1 MTTFIIIA
9 YKITNDKNNKI
20 MAKIGVS
27 LNEVLRDYVGQLAY
41 TYDKYI
47 GENSVTE
54 EDITNFN
61 LIEFFKFD
69 DINKF
74 NTFLYLEAPLEI
86 FGHADQMSD
95 GLMNRFNTFLM
106 DIKDDGEHEIEIVS
120 REIDKSI
127 PSTYFFLSKTSCR
140 IDKVRFVQ
148 DYASKWDG
156 LDVLITANP
165 QALEAKPSG
174 KISVKVNTTY
184 NKNVAADFEIDSILD
199 FIKNEDL
206 RTKILNT
213 KITTYEDI

>member
-1 MTTFIIIA
+1 M
-9 YKITNDKNNKI
+9 
-20 MAKIGVS
+20 KIGIT
-27 LNEVLRDYVGQLAY
+27 LNEVLRDYIGQLAY
-41 TYDKYI
+41 TYDKYV

-165 QALEAKPSG
+165 QTLEAKPSG

-184 NKNVAADFEIDSILD
+184 NKNIAADFEIDSILD

-213 KITTYEDI
+213 KITTYEEI

>member
-1 MTTFIIIA
+1 M
-9 YKITNDKNNKI
+9 
-20 MAKIGVS
+20 KIGIT

-41 TYDKYI
+41 TYDKYV
-47 GENSVTE
+47 GENGVTE

-61 LIEFFKFD
+61 LIEFFKFE

-95 GLMNRFNTFLM
+95 GLMNHFNTFLM
-106 DIKDDGEHEIEIVS
+106 DIKDDEEHEIEIVS

-127 PSTYFFLSKTSCR
+127 PSTYFFLSKTSCK
-140 IDKVRFVQ
+140 IDKIRFVS

-165 QALEAKPSG
+165 DALEAKPSG

-184 NKNVAADFEIDSILD
+184 NKNVVADFEIDSILE

-213 KITTYEDI
+213 KITTYEEI